1 MDAGPAL
8 ACKTAATRKTFLGE
22 NMSAEADDR
31 DLALDGSAHSSTP
44 RPRRS
49 PDGPRVLIIGDSQ
62 ARGLGCRGKPFA
74 TLVVDQLSASAVLN
88 LARSGT
94 TLAGMLAEKTEA
106 IRNFRPD
113 IAVISSGGTEGL
125 VVPGAGIQDA
135 IERHAPESWHGV
147 ANFQI
152 PTSYEAPP
160 KEKVKKRVS
169 AAGKLVVKH
178 ALIVASNGK
187 SRHPLAEFADAV
199 SALMNLLHE
208 LDCHALTLGL
218 PLVDRSLWPRSN
230 ASLAQFTAV
239 LEVGGRSTPGSG
251 YLATIPLLRLWDDY
265 LPDRCHLST
274 QGHQRLADAICADIE
289 ERGWLKQRSPHTQLV
304 LPA

>member
-1 MDAGPAL
+1 MGAL
-8 ACKTAATRKTFLGE
+8 AAHENADGPKTASPA
-22 NMSAEADDR
+22 A
-31 DLALDGSAHSSTP
+31 P

-74 TLVVDQLSASAVLN
+74 TLVADQLSASAVLN

-94 TLAGMLAEKTEA
+94 TLAGMLATKTDA
-106 IRNFRPD
+106 IRKFAPD

-135 IERHAPESWHGV
+135 IERHAPEQWHGV

-152 PTSYEAPP
+152 PTDYDAPVA
-160 KEKVKKRVS
+160 KEKAKKRLT

-178 ALIVASNGK
+178 ALIIASNGK

-199 SALMNLLHE
+199 SELMNLLHE

-218 PLVDRSLWPRSN
+218 PLVDKSLWPRSN

-239 LEVGGRSTPGSG
+239 LAVGGRSTPGSG
-251 YLATIPLLRLWDDY
+251 YLPTIPILRLWDDY

-274 QGHQRLADAICADIE
+274 EGHQRLADAICADIE
-289 ERGWLKQRSPHTQLV
+289 QRGWLQERTQPAGLV
-304 LPA
+304 VQA